1 MKRALIWR
9 GEVSQRKIGQLDQ
22 RARNTNRY
30 TINREFIQLLR
41 KAKRQRGEE
50 RKKRRDEVKRTRG
63 AGLFAIIVPG
73 GSFHRARWQALMAV
87 VINRLI

>member
-1 MKRALIWR
+1 MN
-9 GEVSQRKIGQLDQ
+9 
-22 RARNTNRY
+22 RN
-30 TINREFIQLLR
+30 TINREFIELLR
-41 KAKRQRGEE
+41 KAKRRRDEE
-50 RKKRRDEVKRTRG
+50 AKRRSDEVKRKRG